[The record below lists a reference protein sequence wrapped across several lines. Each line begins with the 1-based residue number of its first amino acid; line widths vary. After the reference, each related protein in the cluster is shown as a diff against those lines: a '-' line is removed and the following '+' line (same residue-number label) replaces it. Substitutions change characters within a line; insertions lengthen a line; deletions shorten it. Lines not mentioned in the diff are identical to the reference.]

1 MSNELDASRAVAPPM
16 NGRDITGSAIAQIGK
31 PGLCGTS
38 APVLCRKG
46 HAVLP
51 SHVAEGRG
59 SWRDQHVDFNMPRGG
74 AGAGEPDPPA
84 GNGTTCSLAG
94 RRGPGEDRAAIAVSQ

>member
-1 MSNELDASRAVAPPM
+1 M
-16 NGRDITGSAIAQIGK
+16 
-31 PGLCGTS
+31 
-38 APVLCRKG
+38 
-46 HAVLP
+46 
-51 SHVAEGRG
+51 
-59 SWRDQHVDFNMPRGG
+59 DFNMPCGG